1 MENYKAFVSEDGIS
15 YTGEAKLLFG
25 QCGSNKCL
33 HLTELMEY
41 CADYVIELYAQKGAS
56 RQVLNEKGYIQMVSR
71 SSIHINR
78 LPAENET
85 ISITVREEKPEGF
98 QFMRYYEFKTTDGE
112 LLIQGKSLW
121 VTVNPET
128 RAVVSPANFEYLI
141 KSEVQTPFEKK
152 PGKIKMPEDLQLLDK
167 QKILLSHL
175 DPNGHL
181 TNAKYINFAIDYL
194 PDEYQQKEISDFR
207 LNFCKEMK
215 KGEIMY
221 IYGAFDDENK
231 KITIVGK
238 RNCDDNPEKQESSFE
253 CELFYK

>member
-1 MENYKAFVSEDGIS
+1 MDTFKTVIAEDGLSI
-15 YTGEAKLLFG
+15 TGEAKILFG
-25 QCGSNKCL
+25 QCGSNKSM

-41 CADYVIELYAQKGAS
+41 CADYVMELYTQKGAT
-56 RQVLNEKGYIQMVSR
+56 RELLNNKGYIQMVSR
-71 SSIHINR
+71 SSLHINR
-78 LPAENET
+78 MPIENEI

-98 QFMRYYEFKTTDGE
+98 QPMRYYEIKSKNGE
-112 LLIQGKSLW
+112 VLIQGKSLW

-141 KSEVQTPFEKK
+141 QSDIETPFEKK
-152 PGKIKMPEDLQLLDK
+152 PGRIKIPAEIQPLGE

-194 PDEYQQKEISDFR
+194 PEEYQQKEITDFR

-221 IYGAFDDENK
+221 IFGAFDDENH
-231 KITIVGK
+231 KISIVGK
-238 RNCDDNPEKQESSFE
+238 RISEENEGKLESSFE